1 MRGVLIVG
9 VIAAGI
15 MVPSGYGQ
23 SVVDQASFRN
33 MSLGGIHLYGVSAF
47 SGYSTSAYPVGLGS
61 VPVGVG
67 QLGGDTNFGVSASL
81 GWQYHRQRWNF
92 SMVYSGTYA
101 GLVRYSDANAFNQNL
116 SFSVSRMLSPKWT
129 LSLSGTG
136 SDSTTAQFLYQ
147 PSTIGVVSQVPATM
161 DDLAAAFSVG
171 QFSSSQAASTLV
183 GTPLLESPARPLLL
197 GDRVLSYSGQI
208 SLSYAHSSRLSFHLS
223 SFSAGGQ
230 NRLGGST
237 VTESNYVMPRSMG
250 IDAGMGMS
258 YMLSPR
264 TQVGLD
270 VSGNRISNSY
280 QSAYVTNGSA
290 SIGRKMGT
298 HWFLAAHAGG
308 STTQVISQ
316 TYGAPKSKN
325 VIGGGSIGFRTYQ
338 HTLVGSYERSSM
350 DTYGL
355 AIGTITTVTG
365 AWNWRRPGSRWN
377 VFTSFG
383 QQQIRN
389 TGYASLSGWQASGG
403 IAQSLNS
410 HMHMTAQYVYLSNSG
425 GYLGNATNLAVHSV
439 RVSLSWA
446 PEAAAH

>member
-9 VIAAGI
+9 VIAAG
-15 MVPSGYGQ
+15 MMFRPAYGQ
-23 SVVDQASFRN
+23 SVADQASFRN
-33 MSLGGIHLYGVSAF
+33 MSIGGIHLYGASVF
-47 SGYSTSAYPVGLGS
+47 GGYSTSAYPVGLGIS
-61 VPVGVG
+61 PVGVG
-67 QLGGDTNFGVSASL
+67 QLGGDTNFGGSASL

-92 SMVYSGTYA
+92 SMMYSGTY
-101 GLVRYSDANAFNQNL
+101 GGMVRYSDTNAFSQSL
-116 SFSVSRMLSPKWT
+116 SLSASRMLSPKWT
-129 LSLSGTG
+129 LAFSGAG
-136 SDSTTAQFLYQ
+136 SDNTTAEFLYQ

-171 QFSSSQAASTLV
+171 QFSSSQVASTLT
-183 GTPLLESPARPLLL
+183 GAPQLESPARSLLL
-197 GDRVLSYSGQI
+197 GDRVLSYSGQA
-208 SLSYAHSSRLSFHLS
+208 SLNYAHSSRLSFHLS

-230 NRLGGST
+230 HRLGRGT
-237 VTESNYVMPRSMG
+237 VTESNYVVPRSMG

-270 VSGNRISNSY
+270 ISGNRISNPY
-280 QSAYVTNGSA
+280 QGAYVTNASA
-290 SIGRKMGT
+290 SIGRKMGI

-308 STTQVISQ
+308 SINQVISQ

-325 VIGGGSIGFRTYQ
+325 VIGGGSLGFRTYQ
-338 HTLVGSYERSSM
+338 HTLIGSYERSSM
-350 DTYGL
+350 DAYGL
-355 AIGTITTVTG
+355 AIGTNTTLTA

-383 QQQIRN
+383 QQQVRN

-403 IAQSLNS
+403 IAQSLNA
-410 HMHMTAQYVYLSNSG
+410 HMHMSAQYVYLSNSG
-425 GYLGNATNLAVHSV
+425 GYLRNVTNLAVHSV

-446 PEAAAH
+446 PETGSH